1 MSNLIQA
8 AREQVSALTQ
18 SAYEKAAAAGRL
30 PAGAEIRAKVDIPK
44 DVNHGDYASS
54 FAMAAAR
61 ALGKPPRE
69 IAQALLED
77 RKSVV

>member
-30 PAGAEIRAKVDIPK
+30 PAGAEIRSKVDIPK
-44 DVNHGDYASS
+44 DVSHGDYASS

-61 ALGKPPRE
+61 ALGKPPGRSP
-69 IAQALLED
+69 
-77 RKSVV
+77 RRCWSTWS